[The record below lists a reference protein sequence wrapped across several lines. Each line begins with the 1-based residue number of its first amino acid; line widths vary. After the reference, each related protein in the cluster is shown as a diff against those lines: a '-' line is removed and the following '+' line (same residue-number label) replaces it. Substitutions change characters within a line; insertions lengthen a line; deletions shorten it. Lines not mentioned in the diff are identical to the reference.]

1 MRRRSGRPHAP
12 AWILLAIFVVS
23 LPAVTTRIYASDEIE
38 YYAWLR
44 SVAFDRDV
52 NFQNEYLHFYDA
64 GGARDAGF
72 HETFLETRTEAGHLV
87 NFAPI
92 GSALLWAPF
101 FAVGHLV
108 AIATGASADG
118 FSHPYIASIAYA
130 SAVYGLFALLLT
142 LAIVR
147 RLVGDDLRAT
157 LVVWLGT
164 PLVFYM
170 YVAPGFAHAT
180 SAFAVSLCL
189 WCWLRVRRTWTPA
202 GAIALGAAGA
212 LMAMVREQDA
222 LVAVAPAIDFL
233 WWAWRMRGQ
242 AGHWRRAAA
251 TGIAGAVAWLAAYT
265 PQLAAYHAL
274 NGHFGPTHLVARK
287 MTWSSPHFFQ
297 VLLSPEHGFF
307 IWTPLAVVALA
318 GLGWLAVARRQDLP
332 PESRYLAVLALLLV
346 ALQVYI
352 NGCVESWTVAGSFG
366 QRRFVALT
374 PLLAVGLAAMS
385 RAWGSKPFAR
395 VGYTLVLV
403 GGLWWNLGLMAQFGL
418 HTMDRQRLTPMANA
432 RATFIDLPIRAPA
445 LVWRYLTDRSSFY
458 GLPRR

>member
-1 MRRRSGRPHAP
+1 MTGRSGRPRLP

-23 LPAVTTRIYASDEIE
+23 LPAVTTRIHASDEIE

-52 NFQNEYLHFYDA
+52 DFQNEYQHFYDA
-64 GGARDAGF
+64 SGAQDAGF
-72 HETFLETRTEAGHLV
+72 RETFLETRTEAGRLV
-87 NFAPI
+87 NFAPV

-108 AIATGASADG
+108 AVATGAPANG
-118 FSHPYIASIAYA
+118 FSHPYIAAIAYG
-130 SAVYGLFALLLT
+130 SAVYGLLALLLT

-189 WCWLRVRRTWTPA
+189 WCWLRVRRSWTPA

-222 LVAVAPAIDFL
+222 FFAAAPAIDFL
-233 WWAWRMRGQ
+233 WWAWRARGSSE
-242 AGHWRRAAA
+242 HWRRVVAA
-251 TGIAGAVAWLAAYT
+251 GIAGSLAWLAAYT

-287 MTWSSPHFFQ
+287 MRWSSPHFFQ
-297 VLLSPEHGFF
+297 VLVSPEHGFL
-307 IWTPLAVVALA
+307 IWTPLAALA
-318 GLGWLAVARRQDLP
+318 IAGLVWLAAARRPDLP
-332 PESRYLAVLALLLV
+332 SESRYLAALALLLV
-346 ALQVYI
+346 VLQVYI

-374 PLLAVGLAAMS
+374 PLIAVGLAAMD
-385 RAWGSKPFAR
+385 RAWSSRRAAR
-395 VGYTLVLV
+395 AGLAVLV
-403 GGLWWNLGLMAQFGL
+403 IASVWWNVGLMAQFGL
-418 HTMDRQRLTPMANA
+418 HTMDRQRLTPWANA
-432 RATFIDLPIRAPA
+432 RATFVDLPLRAPS
-445 LVWRYLTDRSSFY
+445 LVWRYFTDRSSFY
-458 GLPRR
+458 GLPPR

>member
-1 MRRRSGRPHAP
+1 MTGRAGRPRVP
-12 AWILLAIFVVS
+12 AWILLAIFVIS
-23 LPAVTTRIYASDEIE
+23 LPAVTTRIHASDEIE

-52 NFQNEYLHFYDA
+52 DFQNEYQHFYDA
-64 GGARDAGF
+64 AGARDAGF
-72 HETFLETRTEAGHLV
+72 RETFLETRTEAGRLV
-87 NFAPI
+87 NFAPV

-101 FAVGHLV
+101 FAAGHLV
-108 AIATGASADG
+108 AIATGAPADG
-118 FSHPYIASIAYA
+118 FSHPYIASIAYG
-130 SAVYGLFALLLT
+130 SAIYGLLALLLT

-147 RLVGDDLRAT
+147 RLVGEDVRAT

-164 PLVFYM
+164 PLIFYM

-180 SAFAVSLCL
+180 SAFAVALCL
-189 WCWLRVRRTWTPA
+189 WCWLRVRRAWTPA

-222 LVAVAPAIDFL
+222 LFAAAPAIDFL
-233 WWAWRMRGQ
+233 WWAWRTRDQPGGMP
-242 AGHWRRAAA
+242 RAAVTA
-251 TGIAGAVAWLAAYT
+251 VAGALSWLAAYT

-287 MTWSSPHFFQ
+287 MTWWSPHFFQ
-297 VLLSPEHGFF
+297 VIVSPAHGFF
-307 IWTPLAVVALA
+307 VWTPLAVLAIA
-318 GLGWLAVARRQDLP
+318 GLCWLAAARGRDLP
-332 PESRYLAVLALLLV
+332 AESRYLAALLLLLV

-374 PLLAVGLAAMS
+374 PILAVGLAALD
-385 RAWGSKPFAR
+385 RAWPLRRAAR
-395 VGYTLVLV
+395 AALAVLMLAGV
-403 GGLWWNLGLMAQFGL
+403 WWNLGLMAQFGL
-418 HTMDRQRLTPMANA
+418 HTMDRQRLTPAANA
-432 RATFIDLPIRAPA
+432 RATFVDLPVRAPA
-445 LVWRYLTDRSSFY
+445 LVWRYFTDRSSFY

>member
-1 MRRRSGRPHAP
+1 
-12 AWILLAIFVVS
+12 
-23 LPAVTTRIYASDEIE
+23 
-38 YYAWLR
+38 
-44 SVAFDRDV
+44 
-52 NFQNEYLHFYDA
+52 
-64 GGARDAGF
+64 
-72 HETFLETRTEAGHLV
+72 
-87 NFAPI
+87 
-92 GSALLWAPF
+92 
-101 FAVGHLV
+101 
-108 AIATGASADG
+108 
-118 FSHPYIASIAYA
+118 
-130 SAVYGLFALLLT
+130 
-142 LAIVR
+142 
-147 RLVGDDLRAT
+147 
-157 LVVWLGT
+157 
-164 PLVFYM
+164 
-170 YVAPGFAHAT
+170 
-180 SAFAVSLCL
+180 
-189 WCWLRVRRTWTPA
+189 
-202 GAIALGAAGA
+202 
-212 LMAMVREQDA
+212 
-222 LVAVAPAIDFL
+222 
-233 WWAWRMRGQ
+233 MRGQ